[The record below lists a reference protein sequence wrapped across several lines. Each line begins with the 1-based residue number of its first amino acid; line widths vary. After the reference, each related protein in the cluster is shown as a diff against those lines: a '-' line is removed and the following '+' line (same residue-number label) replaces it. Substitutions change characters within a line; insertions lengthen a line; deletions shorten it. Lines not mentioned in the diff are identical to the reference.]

1 MAALEEEIAEPLH
14 ALQALQSWPLNFQLP
29 AEELLSYIQNN
40 IEICRQIWPT
50 YQDRHRQE
58 ITIHGNDSTF
68 TFTLGP
74 ITTVASFL
82 QARQSLFGTGS
93 PNLPFQKW
101 NPPFTRSLDEGG
113 RLPHPDR
120 SPKRLR
126 EVPQGM
132 IVIKLM
138 ERGSL
143 TQMSDWPKIVEPFR
157 YQYVHGLRF
166 VNAFRV

>member
-1 MAALEEEIAEPLH
+1 MTVKMAALEEEIAEPLH

-120 SPKRLR
+120 SSQEAPRSSSGHDRHQVDGARQFKRRCPIGPK
-126 EVPQGM
+126 
-132 IVIKLM
+132 
-138 ERGSL
+138 SL
-143 TQMSDWPKIVEPFR
+143 NPSVTSMFMASA
-157 YQYVHGLRF
+157 L
-166 VNAFRV
+166 